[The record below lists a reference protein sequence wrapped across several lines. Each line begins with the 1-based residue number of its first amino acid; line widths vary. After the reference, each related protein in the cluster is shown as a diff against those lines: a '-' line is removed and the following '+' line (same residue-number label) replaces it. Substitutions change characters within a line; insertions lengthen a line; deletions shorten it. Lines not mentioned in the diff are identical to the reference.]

1 MPAAAESKRF
11 LRFVMT
17 SGFAAAVNLG
27 SRWIFSHYMSFEWAV
42 IVAFFFGVTTAYA
55 LARKYVFRN
64 SGRSIQSEFRRF
76 VAVNLLALGLVWTIS
91 VVLTRQLFPAIGL
104 VWHAEDVA
112 HFIGVAAP
120 AAASYLG
127 HRAYTFTSIQ
137 A

>member
-1 MPAAAESKRF
+1 MLLPLILLFLPIYVCRSFGAGLASNSSLSHKKHRNMATESMPAAAESKRF

-76 VAVNLLALGLVWTIS
+76 VAVNLLALGLVWTI
-91 VVLTRQLFPAIGL
+91 R
-104 VWHAEDVA
+104 
-112 HFIGVAAP
+112 
-120 AAASYLG
+120 
-127 HRAYTFTSIQ
+127 
-137 A
+137 